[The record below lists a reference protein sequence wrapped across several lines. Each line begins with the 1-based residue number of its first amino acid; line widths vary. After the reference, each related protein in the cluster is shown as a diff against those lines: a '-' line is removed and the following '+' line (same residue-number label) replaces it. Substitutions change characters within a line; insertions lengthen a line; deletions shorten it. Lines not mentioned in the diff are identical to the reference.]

1 MEYKSYPREK
11 WNRFSKLAKKLI
23 IFVKN
28 FFFLELN
35 LDPRKEKIII
45 REKKRTT
52 REKYIFSRARKG
64 RVKFLSSLVFL
75 KWFLRERERG
85 FLGNA

>member
-1 MEYKSYPREK
+1 MESFLEIG
-11 WNRFSKLAKKLI
+11 KKVDNI
-23 IFVKN
+23 CKEF

-35 LDPRKEKIII
+35 LDLRKEKIII

>member
-1 MEYKSYPREK
+1 M
-11 WNRFSKLAKKLI
+11 
-23 IFVKN
+23 
-28 FFFLELN
+28 ELN

-75 KWFLRERERG
+75 KWFLRERERERG